1 MSTFAVIAHKV
12 TPTNTRLGTVVTPAQ
27 AVARLGPGDVALG
40 RLDVLATLD
49 GIEPGLWALDRLA
62 STGVRVL
69 NPRRALV
76 AAHDK
81 LATAAALFAAH
92 VSHPFT
98 VHVAPWLPLPELEPP
113 IVLKPRFGSW
123 GQDVLRCD
131 DREAIGYALEE
142 LHTRAW
148 FEATG
153 AIAQKLVAPRGYDLR
168 LVVARGCVVGAI
180 RRVAAPGEWRTNIA
194 LGARREPFA
203 PPRAAC
209 EIAVAAANA
218 VSADFVGVDLLP
230 ADAGTWV
237 VLEVNG
243 AVDFTSAYS
252 LDNDVFAA
260 AASALTV
267 GVEAAPRFATEPA
280 GLDVLA

>member
-1 MSTFAVIAHKV
+1 MSMFAVVAHKV
-12 TPTNTRLGTVVTPAQ
+12 TPTNTRLGTVLTPAQ
-27 AVARLGPGDVALG
+27 AVSRLGAGDAALG

-62 STGVRVL
+62 ACGVRVL

-81 LATAAALFAAH
+81 LATAGALFAAR
-92 VSHPFT
+92 VSHPYT

-123 GQDVLRCD
+123 GQDVIRCD
-131 DREAIGYALEE
+131 DPDAIGRALDE
-142 LHTRAW
+142 LHTRPW

-168 LVVARGCVVGAI
+168 IVVARGRVVGAI
-180 RRVAAPGEWRTNIA
+180 RRHTAPGEWRTNVA
-194 LGARREPFA
+194 LGARREPIA
-203 PPRAAC
+203 PPPDAC
-209 EIAVAAANA
+209 AIAIAAANA
-218 VSADFVGVDLLP
+218 AGGDLVGVDLLP
-230 ADAGTWV
+230 ADVGTWV

-252 LDNDVFAA
+252 VDDEVFAA
-260 AASALTV
+260 ASSALAV
-267 GVEAAPRFATEPA
+267 GVEPAPAFSAQPS
-280 GLDVLA
+280 GLDVPA